1 MFEEIRNGQGERL
14 DCAFH
19 PGAPDRRDI
28 VVVVHGVTSSHD
40 RPWLVELARALERE
54 GLAALRVSFSGNG
67 ASEGRFEESTP
78 TKEVADLGSVLDALA
93 GWRVACAGHSMGAA
107 VGVLRAARDA
117 RIQALVSLAGMLHVG
132 RFFETHF
139 AELAWG
145 APMLGKTRCPWNR
158 ALAEDARALGS
169 LAGHARAVRVPWL
182 LVHGT
187 ADELVPHQDA
197 LDAQRAAGA
206 TARVELLP
214 GVDHRFGGAIE
225 PMTRLVAPWLRR
237 VFDGVPRS

>member
-1 MFEEIRNGQGERL
+1 MEIHNERGERL
-14 DCAFH
+14 DCAFQ
-19 PGAPDRRDI
+19 PGAPGRRDI
-28 VVVVHGVTSSHD
+28 VVIAHGVTSNKD

-54 GLAALRVSFSGNG
+54 GLASLRVTFAGNG
-67 ASEGRFEESTP
+67 ASEGRFEDCTP
-78 TKEVADLGSVLDALA
+78 TREVADLGSVLAALE
-93 GWRVACAGHSMGAA
+93 GWRVAYAGHSLGAA
-107 VGVLRAARDA
+107 VGVLRAARDE
-117 RIQALVSLAGMLHVG
+117 RLRALVSLAGMLHVA

-139 AELAWG
+139 GELPYG
-145 APMLGKTRCPWNR
+145 APMLGKAHCPWNR

-169 LAGHARAVRVPWL
+169 LVDAARAVRVPWL

-214 GVDHRFGGAIE
+214 GVDHRFGGAVE

-237 VFDGVPRS
+237 CFDGEVAP

>member
-1 MFEEIRNGQGERL
+1 MLGEIRNRHGERL

-19 PGAPDRRDI
+19 PGAPGRRDI
-28 VVVVHGVTSSHD
+28 VVVAHGVTSSHD

-54 GLAALRVSFSGNG
+54 GIAALRVSFSGNG
-67 ASEGRFEESTP
+67 ASEGRFEDSTP
-78 TKEVADLGSVLDALA
+78 SKAVEDLGSVLDALD
-93 GWRVACAGHSMGAA
+93 GWRVGYAGHSLGAA
-107 VGVLRAARDA
+107 VGVLRAARDE
-117 RIQALVSLAGMLHVG
+117 RMRALASLAGMLHVAH
-132 RFFETHF
+132 FFETHF
-139 AELAWG
+139 AALAWG
-145 APMLGKTRCPWNR
+145 APMLGKALCPWNR

-169 LAGHARAVRVPWL
+169 LEQTARAVRVPWL

-197 LDAQRAAGA
+197 LDARRAAGA

-225 PMTRLVAPWLRR
+225 PMARLVAPWLGRALR
-237 VFDGVPRS
+237 GEALA

>member
-1 MFEEIRNGQGERL
+1 MLEVIRNARGERL
-14 DCAFH
+14 DCVFH
-19 PGAPDRRDI
+19 PGAPDGRDI
-28 VVVVHGVTSSHD
+28 VVVAHGVTSSHD

-67 ASEGRFEESTP
+67 ASEGRFEESTLS
-78 TKEVADLGSVLDALA
+78 KQVEDLGSVLDALD
-93 GWRVACAGHSMGAA
+93 GWRVAYAGHSMGAA
-107 VGVLRAARDA
+107 VGLVRAARDE
-117 RIQALVSLAGMLHVG
+117 RIRALVSLAGMLHVR

-139 AELAWG
+139 AQLEWG
-145 APMLGKTRCPWNR
+145 TPMLGKARCPWNR

-169 LAGHARAVRVPWL
+169 LGDAARAVRVPWL

-206 TARVELLP
+206 RARVELLD

-225 PMTRLVAPWLRR
+225 RMTSLAAPWLQRAL
-237 VFDGVPRS
+237 DGKPAP